1 MQVPNL
7 ACILCWSR
15 RVASPLDGSGL
26 EEQISCH
33 VRKEPQEIV
42 VNVLKGVRE
51 TIISSFCGSKCSESY
66 QSSAA
71 ANVRSLLRQQR
82 FGVLPACTNPCT
94 PLGHESQR
102 EARSHCP
109 GERELDVLASTAEGT
124 FLQRKESPLKSRRC
138 TYDLTLF
145 TLLLV
150 YLHLGPQDR
159 TLFGTG
165 DRSEL
170 L

>member
-71 ANVRSLLRQQR
+71 ANVQSLTNLLRQQM
-82 FGVLPACTNPCT
+82 FGVFC
-94 PLGHESQR
+94 GSKGSESYRRVPIHVLLWDMNHNGKHGRIVQVNVNSTSWHQLQKEPFCKER
-102 EARSHCP
+102 NRRS
-109 GERELDVLASTAEGT
+109 
-124 FLQRKESPLKSRRC
+124 SPE
-138 TYDLTLF
+138 DA
-145 TLLLV
+145 
-150 YLHLGPQDR
+150 PMI
-159 TLFGTG
+159 
-165 DRSEL
+165 
-170 L
+170 